1 PAVAVPA
8 AAKVSSAIIVL
19 FICISCTVYFI
30 LNSVQ
35 NDVVSLYQQSVWK
48 CMAFGDFA
56 FCVMT
61 KPYGWGRGRL
71 GKTKKPSLGRLGF
84 QHLSGQSDDYCCFV
98 RL

>member
-8 AAKVSSAIIVL
+8 AAKVSSAISVL

-35 NDVVSLYQQSVWK
+35 NGVVSLYQQSVWK

-61 KPYGWGRGRL
+61 K
-71 GKTKKPSLGRLGF
+71 
-84 QHLSGQSDDYCCFV
+84 
-98 RL
+98 